1 MTGAGRDAL
10 IPAGENR
17 RMFDAIAPRY
27 DFLNA
32 VLSLGL
38 HRRWRRLAVA
48 ALLADGGLRFLDL
61 GCGTGDVMLELLRQS
76 PAARVTGLDLSS
88 AMLTRAV
95 AKLRGTAQAGSATM
109 LAGDATVLPFPA
121 ATFDGAIYAFTFR
134 NLVDRAAALD
144 ELRRVL
150 GPGRPV
156 AILELT
162 RPDAGLMA
170 QVHRLYTRRLMPLVG
185 RLFSR
190 GSAYRYL
197 ADSIDNFP
205 CSPEIVAAMTRA
217 GFDPAS
223 ARPLTGGVVT
233 LFTGRTPR

>member
-1 MTGAGRDAL
+1 MTSAGRDAL

-32 VLSLGL
+32 LLSLGL
-38 HRRWRRLAVA
+38 HRRWRRQAVA
-48 ALLADGGLRFLDL
+48 ALLAGGGSRFLDL
-61 GCGTGDVMLELLRQS
+61 GCGTGDVMRELLRQAPS
-76 PAARVTGLDLSS
+76 ARVTGLDLST
-88 AMLTRAV
+88 AMLARAAV
-95 AKLRGTAQAGSATM
+95 KLHGANNAAI
-109 LAGDATVLPFPA
+109 LAGNATRLPFHA
-121 ATFDGAIYAFTFR
+121 AAFDGAIYAFTFR

-144 ELRRVL
+144 ELRHVL

-162 RPDAGLMA
+162 RPAAGMMA
-170 QVHRLYTRRLMPLVG
+170 SVHHLYTRRLMPLVG
-185 RLFSR
+185 RIFSR

-205 CSPEIVAAMTRA
+205 SPPQIVAAMTRA
-217 GFDPAS
+217 GFDAAT